1 MRKNW
6 IWKENNGSIPL
17 HENFQKFS
25 GGCVL
30 KRNCEKF
37 MGDYV
42 SVPESL
48 FNMLYAGFQPAT
60 LKRDSCIDIFLP
72 TLFPDI
78 FNQIHWKEALL
89 TSSIQKYFTC
99 KIYDILVSEII
110 HFEIFSCLQEN
121 QLGRKYFVKFNL
133 LLFFLISQCW
143 ECFMVLC
150 IYSGV

>member
-1 MRKNW
+1 MEASLCMKIFRNFLEDVFLKEIVKNSW
-6 IWKENNGSIPL
+6 ETMYLCQNLFLICCMQGSNRQL
-17 HENFQKFS
+17 S
-25 GGCVL
+25 
-30 KRNCEKF
+30 
-37 MGDYV
+37 
-42 SVPESL
+42 
-48 FNMLYAGFQPAT
+48 